1 MHTEP
6 SMVQCA
12 LGWIPTG
19 TLVIVW
25 RGTANFRNVLTDIK
39 FFSRK
44 VIPLYMLPFSPAT
57 DSNISCHMLL
67 LEKAQSRDQL
77 VAVTSLENLRGDVN
91 AQLLNLHHSGSGI
104 VGLLHAACGL
114 P

>member
-1 MHTEP
+1 MAFW
-6 SMVQCA
+6 VQCA

-25 RGTANFRNVLTDIK
+25 RGTANFRNVITDIK

-44 VIPLYMLPFSPAT
+44 V
-57 DSNISCHMLL
+57 HMTQNSWS
-67 LEKAQSRDQL
+67 KGCIRASTAWDY
-77 VAVTSLENLRGDVN
+77 
-91 AQLLNLHHSGSGI
+91 
-104 VGLLHAACGL
+104 